1 MEREHGGGRGT
12 PSICPTSQTHKP
24 SSFTVPAGC
33 LLLAYSTT
41 FYEIHIFVIFF
52 KKEEKNVLQQLYS
65 LLQYC
70 PPKPLRQHPTCRNTD
85 GPHRRWTSPIYY
97 ILFLYLTILEQLFFP
112 SFRGSSTTSDIKSHF
127 FSHAEHTADGAVGL
141 CPCVVCGRGA
151 NKAAHVQADSHGHQ
165 EMVHNSLTLA
175 QNYTQQKNDVVI

>member
-1 MEREHGGGRGT
+1 MEEGGAHHPSALHPKRTSRAVSRCQRVVCCLHTVLHFMRYIYSLFFLKKKKKTYCNNYIVFCSTVHPSHCVSTQRVGT
-12 PSICPTSQTHKP
+12 P
-24 SSFTVPAGC
+24 TVRIAAG
-33 LLLAYSTT
+33 
-41 FYEIHIFVIFF
+41 
-52 KKEEKNVLQQLYS
+52 
-65 LLQYC
+65 
-70 PPKPLRQHPTCRNTD
+70 HPRYI
-85 GPHRRWTSPIYY
+85 IYY
-97 ILFLYLTILEQLFFP
+97 FYLTILEQLFFP

-141 CPCVVCGRGA
+141 CPCVVCGGGA